1 MSLLE
6 CFDFVWNTNGLME
19 FLADSSD
26 DLYKAVKNALDTHKE
41 VSAIKNTETG
51 KGLFLGTKL
60 YDNDFLKLIVRFS
73 IHLISLLVI
82 VRLIYYPVAKR
93 KDYLFT
99 YIMIS
104 LIIFFICFTLKKFD
118 LGLGMALGLFAIFGI
133 IRYRTDP
140 MPIKEMTYLFIIIG
154 LTVINSLS
162 NKQMSYTEL
171 LFTNFTT
178 IFATFGMERLWLLKH
193 ESRKILLYERIELI
207 VPQRQEELI
216 QDIEQRTG
224 LKIAR
229 FEIGKIDF
237 LRDTVQI
244 IIYYYDDE
252 QEGNF
257 RDEGLGFNN

>member
-1 MSLLE
+1 MSPFE
-6 CFDFVWNTNGLME
+6 FIDTTFFDSGIFS
-19 FLADSSD
+19 FLTESTD

-41 VSAIKNTETG
+41 TVAMKDTETG
-51 KGLFLGTKL
+51 GGVFLGISI
-60 YDNDFLKLIVRFS
+60 YGNDFLKLIVRFS

-82 VRLIYYPVAKR
+82 VRLIYYPVARR

-133 IRYRTDP
+133 IRYRTDTI
-140 MPIKEMTYLFIIIG
+140 PIKEMTYLFIIIG

-171 LFTNFTT
+171 LFTNFVT

-193 ESRKILLYERIELI
+193 EAQKVLLYERIELI
-207 VPQRQEELI
+207 VPSRHEELK
-216 QDIEQRTG
+216 QDIETRTG
-224 LKIAR
+224 LKISR
-229 FEIGKIDF
+229 FEVGKIDF

-244 IIYYYDDE
+244 IIHYYDDE
-252 QEGNF
+252 QSGNF
-257 RDEGLGFNN
+257 KDEGLGFGG